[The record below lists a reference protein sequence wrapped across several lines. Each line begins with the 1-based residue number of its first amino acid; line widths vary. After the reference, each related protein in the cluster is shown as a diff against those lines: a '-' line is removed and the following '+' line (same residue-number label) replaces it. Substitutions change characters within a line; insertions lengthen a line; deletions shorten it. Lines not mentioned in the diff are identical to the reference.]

1 MPIRRRLVVIGG
13 DAAGM
18 SAASQAKRLDKTLD
32 VVAFERGP
40 HTSYS
45 ACGMPYFVGDLV
57 HEERALIA
65 RTPEAFIANGIDA
78 RVLHEVEDIDL
89 REQRV
94 RVRSLDSGATFREP
108 YDELLIATGALPVR
122 PNLPGIDASNIFTLS
137 TLQDGIRVRA
147 YVDETRPSRAVVVG
161 GGYIGLEMAEAFVS
175 RGIETTMVEQLPEVM
190 STLDLDMGHLVSDAV
205 RAASVHLLLDERVES
220 FDTKN
225 SRAISV
231 VTDQRMLQADI
242 IVLGIGVRP
251 NTELAISAGIPLGI
265 SGAIWVDDRQRTQ
278 IDHVWAAGDCAESTH
293 LVSGRPVHIALG
305 TVANKHG
312 RVCGINLGGGSA
324 RFPGVLGTSITK
336 IGEIEVARTGLNE
349 TEASEAGFD
358 FASATIKSTTRSG
371 YFPGTGRITIKLV
384 TDRGSGRILG
394 AQIVGA
400 SGSGKRI
407 DTLAVA
413 ITAGMTVSEF
423 EYLDLSYAP
432 PFSPVW
438 DPTQIAAHRS
448 ARNLSQQ
455 TAAR

>member
-1 MPIRRRLVVIGG
+1 MSIRRRLVVIGG

-18 SAASQAKRLDKTLD
+18 SAASQAKRLDKSLD

-57 HEERALIA
+57 HEERSLIA
-65 RTPEAFIANGIDA
+65 RTPEAFIANGINA
-78 RVLHEVEDIDL
+78 RVFHEVEDIDV

-94 RVRSLDSGATFREP
+94 RVRSLETGSIFNEP

-122 PNLPGIDASNIFTLS
+122 PKLPGIDASNIFTLS
-137 TLQDGIRVRA
+137 MLQDGIRVRE

-161 GGYIGLEMAEAFVS
+161 GGYIGLEMAEAFVA
-175 RGIETTMVEQLPEVM
+175 RGIKTTMVEQLPEVM
-190 STLDLDMGHLVSDAV
+190 ATLDLDMGHLVSDAV
-205 RAASVHLLLDERVES
+205 RAAGVNLLLGERVES
-220 FDTKN
+220 FVTEN
-225 SRAISV
+225 SRAVSV
-231 VTDQRMLQADI
+231 VTDQRRLLADI
-242 IVLGIGVRP
+242 VVLGIGVRP
-251 NTELAISAGIPLGI
+251 NTELADAAGIPLGT
-265 SGAIWVDDRQRTQ
+265 SGAIWVDDQQRTK
-278 IDHVWAAGDCAESTH
+278 IDHIWSAGDCAESTH

-312 RVCGINLGGGSA
+312 RVCGINLGGGTA

-336 IGEIEVARTGLNE
+336 IGETEIARTGLNE

-358 FASATIKSTTRSG
+358 FASATIRSTTRSG
-371 YFPGTGRITIKLV
+371 YFPGSGRITIKLV
-384 TDRGSGRILG
+384 SDCDSGRILG

-400 SGSGKRI
+400 PGSGKRI

-413 ITAGMTVSEF
+413 ITVGMTVSEF

-438 DPTQIAAHRS
+438 DPTQIAAHRA
-448 ARNLSQQ
+448 ARNLGRP
-455 TAAR
+455 AVAR